1 VSVIF
6 KLVALALVA
15 KGLMGRR
22 RAGERRSPAP
32 RHGSSGARTGERQT
46 SGAQGEPVPPA
57 DREEP
62 GADSPLDLE
71 APDWKATGA
80 RVLKEIREDRVPL
93 TAAGMAFYFFLAIV
107 PAFIALVGVLGLLH
121 VDPQPLIDSV
131 GSTLPGDAGDVL
143 AQPLEQAQEAS
154 RGASVT
160 TAIAGIAVALWSA
173 SSGMVALQSGLNVAY
188 DVPRDRKFAAK
199 RAVAL
204 VLIVATGLLGG
215 VPSPIFTFGTS
226 TLFVVL
232 GWALTIV
239 AVVLLFSLFY
249 YIGPNRPS
257 PHWQWVSAG
266 GLVGA
271 LLWILAAVGFGV
283 YVESLGGEGRYTETY
298 GALAGVVVLILLLF
312 LSSVA
317 VLIGGEFNA
326 ELERQAARRT
336 EHHAT

>member
-1 VSVIF
+1 
-6 KLVALALVA
+6 
-15 KGLMGRR
+15 M
-22 RAGERRSPAP
+22 
-32 RHGSSGARTGERQT
+32 
-46 SGAQGEPVPPA
+46 
-57 DREEP
+57 
-62 GADSPLDLE
+62 
-71 APDWKATGA
+71 
-80 RVLKEIREDRVPL
+80 
-93 TAAGMAFYFFLAIV
+93 
-107 PAFIALVGVLGLLH
+107 
-121 VDPQPLIDSV
+121 
-131 GSTLPGDAGDVL
+131 
-143 AQPLEQAQEAS
+143 
-154 RGASVT
+154 
-160 TAIAGIAVALWSA
+160 
-173 SSGMVALQSGLNVAY
+173 
-188 DVPRDRKFAAK
+188 
-199 RAVAL
+199 AL

-226 TLFVVL
+226 TLSVVL

-326 ELERQAARRT
+326 ELERQAARRA